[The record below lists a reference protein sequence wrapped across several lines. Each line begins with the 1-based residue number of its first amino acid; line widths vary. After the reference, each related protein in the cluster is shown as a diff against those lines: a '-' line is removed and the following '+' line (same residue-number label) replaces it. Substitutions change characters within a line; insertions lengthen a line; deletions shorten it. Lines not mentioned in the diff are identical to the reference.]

1 MSMRIK
7 LIVVLTL
14 FTIHC
19 STSSDILNNEAKD
32 DLVGIVGTESITFSE
47 LVEGYMSG
55 NVNQDPTRDELV
67 EFLPI
72 YLNYRAK
79 LQAAKDEGYFEKN
92 SILEEYSVYAKQ
104 AAYAFWLDQ
113 HIKPTLFQE
122 FKSRFNEE
130 LKSSH
135 VLIQL
140 DQNARPEDTLA
151 VYNTLI
157 EARDLFLSG
166 QNTMAELNEM
176 YSSSR
181 NGQLMGGDLPWFS
194 VGVTVA
200 PFEDALYALEE
211 GEISMPIRTQ
221 FGYHIIH
228 LEERRERIPARNV
241 SHIFI
246 SNRGDTDKIND
257 LYSELEQGSS
267 WMDLVVE
274 YSEDRASVSNEG
286 NIGWVSYSSRYDQ
299 AFIDSVMAL
308 DPTLP
313 YNKPIS
319 SVYGM
324 HIIRV
329 DSIQQFPNEE
339 AKDAF
344 LTKELEKSS
353 SFERNN
359 EFVVNWISDE
369 YGLKVNTELV
379 TTIMDLFAGT
389 DSISVSE
396 LMNSITDYDA
406 DSLLTFQCR
415 IATAEDF
422 YAYLKDSRSNLLLE
436 NVRSSWFSDFQEY
449 FVDSH
454 LADFTLE
461 VFPYFSSQTD
471 SYLRGLVVY
480 QINEDSVWSSVTVD
494 STILY
499 DRYLNDSTNYSFDT
513 RYYYHL
519 ISARY
524 DTTLVKAQKFIEEGG
539 SPDSLRANDIPVAVM
554 SDSTGLFQGEPFT
567 RLADMTE
574 GELSEYFTYK
584 NRQAFFVLNERLPAR
599 KMTFEE
605 AFNRV
610 LSDYQPIREQLW
622 LDRLNKRYSI
632 QSYPDTIREKL
643 SDN

>member
-379 TTIMDLFAGT
+379 TTIMDLFTGT

-406 DSLLTFQCR
+406 DSLLTFQGR

>member
-14 FTIHC
+14 FTIQC
-19 STSSDILNNEAKD
+19 STSSDLLNNQTND

-47 LVEGYMSG
+47 LVDGYMSG

-122 FKSRFNEE
+122 FKSRYNEE

-166 QNTMAELNEM
+166 QHTMAELNEM

-200 PFEDALYALEE
+200 PFEDALYSLED

-257 LYSELEQGSS
+257 LYTELEQGSS

-274 YSEDRASVSNEG
+274 FSEDRASVSNEG

-329 DSIQQFPNEE
+329 DSIQQFPSEE

-379 TTIMDLFAGT
+379 TTIMDLFTGT

-396 LMNSITDYDA
+396 LMNSITDYDT
-406 DSLLTFQCR
+406 DSLLTFQGR

>member
-7 LIVVLTL
+7 LIVILTL

-19 STSSDILNNEAKD
+19 STSSDILNNQAND

-47 LVEGYMSG
+47 LVDGYMSG

-122 FKSRFNEE
+122 FKSRYNEE

-166 QNTMAELNEM
+166 QHTMAELNEM

-257 LYSELEQGSS
+257 LYTELEQGSS

-274 YSEDRASVSNEG
+274 FSEDRASVSNEG

-329 DSIQQFPNEE
+329 DSIQQFPSEK

-379 TTIMDLFAGT
+379 TTIMDLFTGT

-396 LMNSITDYDA
+396 LMNSITDYDT
-406 DSLLTFQCR
+406 DSLLTFQGR

>member
-166 QNTMAELNEM
+166 QNTMAELNQM

-379 TTIMDLFAGT
+379 TTIMDLFAST